1 MQNKINNALF
11 KIFSQIIDYE
21 IIISGTELPIN
32 TKKGALLLTLLNA
45 RPLTT
50 SAKDFN
56 HLIKIIENE
65 NDDVFI
71 ESKSLYTSSYQ
82 LDLYKENPRNLGY
95 IEVNQKAYELQEYLK
110 SYDVAETLKEAN
122 AEILPNFSNIR
133 FLTDYNENK
142 KLVNRASFDFEIIF
156 TQINLEKIDK
166 FDKININLNTI

>member
-11 KIFSQIIDYE
+11 KIFSQVIGYE

-56 HLIKIIENE
+56 NLIENE

-71 ESKSLYTSSYQ
+71 ESKSLYSSSYQ

-110 SYDVAETLKEAN
+110 SYDVAETLKEAS
-122 AEILPNFSNIR
+122 AEILPNFSSIR

-156 TQINLEKIDK
+156 AQINLEKIDK

>member
-11 KIFSQIIDYE
+11 KIFSQVIDYE

-56 HLIKIIENE
+56 NLIENE

-82 LDLYKENPRNLGY
+82 LDLYKENPRNLDY
-95 IEVNQKAYELQEYLK
+95 IEVNQKAYELQEYLR
-110 SYDVAETLKEAN
+110 SYDVAEILKEAN
-122 AEILPNFSNIR
+122 AEILPNFSSIR

-166 FDKININLNTI
+166 FGKININLNTI

>member
-11 KIFSQIIDYE
+11 KIFSQVIDYE
-21 IIISGTELPIN
+21 IIITGTELPIN
-32 TKKGALLLTLLNA
+32 TKKGALLLSLLNA

-56 HLIKIIENE
+56 NLKKNE

-82 LDLYKENPRNLGY
+82 IDLYKENPRNLGY

-122 AEILPNFSNIR
+122 AEILPNFSSIR
-133 FLTDYNENK
+133 FSTDYNENK

-156 TQINLEKIDK
+156 AQINLEKINK
-166 FDKININLNTI
+166 LDKINVNLNTI

>member
-11 KIFSQIIDYE
+11 KIFSQVIDYE

-32 TKKGALLLTLLNA
+32 TKRGALLLTLLNA

-56 HLIKIIENE
+56 NLIEKE

-71 ESKSLYTSSYQ
+71 ESKSLYTNGYQ

-122 AEILPNFSNIR
+122 AEILPNFSSIR

-166 FDKININLNTI
+166 FGKININLNTI